1 MTTTLVSLKTPLSVV
16 TSSFLAARSTA
27 SSFRLAAARHTRG
40 PPDATAVRPW
50 RCKNPS
56 RTALQRSCPPRRGFE
71 PHRVPEVRTGRGAV
85 GPQNGLPHLCRRF
98 ALSRDPAPAV
108 SDRMDFQKP
117 PEVLGAQRNT

>member
-27 SSFRLAAARHTRG
+27 SSFRLAAPRHTRG
-40 PPDATAVRPW
+40 PPVATAVRPW
-50 RCKNPS
+50 CCKNPS
-56 RTALQRSCPPRRGFE
+56 RTALQRSCPPGAGLSRTGFPRFE
-71 PHRVPEVRTGRGAV
+71 PVAGLL